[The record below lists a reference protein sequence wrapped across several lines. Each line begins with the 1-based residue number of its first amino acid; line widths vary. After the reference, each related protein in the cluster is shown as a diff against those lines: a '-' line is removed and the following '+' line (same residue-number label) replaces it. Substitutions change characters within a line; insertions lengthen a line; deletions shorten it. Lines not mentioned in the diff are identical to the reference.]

1 MIKLKITK
9 ASGDVS
15 EYEITPVIEY
25 AFEQHFK
32 SGFHKYFRDEEKQ
45 SAVYWLAWEAE
56 RRNGNHPVPFG
67 DSYLETLAK
76 VEILDAESP
85 NG

>member
-1 MIKLKITK
+1 MIKLKVTK

-15 EYEITPVIEY
+15 EYEITPLIEY
-25 AFEQHFK
+25 SFEQHFK

-56 RRNGNHPVPFG
+56 RRNGLHPVPFG
-67 DSYLETLAK
+67 DAYLETLAK
-76 VEILDAESP
+76 VEILDADSP

>member
-9 ASGDVS
+9 ASGDVL
-15 EYEITPVIEY
+15 EYEITPVIEF

>member
-9 ASGDVS
+9 ASGDVL
-15 EYEITPVIEY
+15 EYEVTPAIEF
-25 AFEQHFK
+25 AFETHFK
-32 SGFHKYFRDEEKQ
+32 SGFHKYFREEERQ
-45 SAVYWLAWEAE
+45 SAVYWLAWESE
-56 RRNGNHPVPFG
+56 RRNGQTPVPFG

-76 VEILDAESP
+76 VEILDAENP